1 MSNAEALRR
10 LAQEVISAAESPT
23 VVTEAAETAPS
34 FPPDENITFFEETI
48 APSDTSDKIQAHAT
62 AEDAGLNREKLH
74 ERIVTV
80 LKGHADGMKM
90 IQLAELMGIKNWRS
104 LIPVMRELLDERIL
118 GKVGSLYFV
127 NTL

>member
-23 VVTEAAETAPS
+23 VVTEA
-34 FPPDENITFFEETI
+34 EETI
-48 APSDTSDKIQAHAT
+48 APSDTSDKIQAHAP
-62 AEDAGLNREKLH
+62 AEDAGLNREKLP